1 MRKLKGW
8 KLFLFSMAGLG
19 PNLMMTLVTGY
30 LNDALLAPEGIA
42 ANKTFAGAII
52 VSAGLCSVLFF
63 LAKIIDAFIDI
74 PLAYIND
81 RMHTKLGRRR
91 LGIVMGWVPMVVS
104 FVLLW
109 LPKLYMSAG
118 KTAVTVI
125 EAVLLIVFYCS
136 YTLCL
141 VSYYGSFSTVV
152 ESEKDRMKL
161 SHFKAFFD
169 TVQYCL
175 AYALFPAL
183 LLTALGGREAGG
195 ISSALLKLAPLMLT
209 MLIPVFLLKGT
220 GEAEG
225 VDNDVPLGRS
235 IKISLAS
242 RAFRAW
248 LLTLVAMHMGLMLFL
263 TGIGTTIPDS
273 LMGIKG
279 WQVTVMNSAAFA
291 PVPLMLLL
299 YNFVRKKFSVRF
311 ALQTAILAFALA
323 MFTFAAAWK
332 QLWNSG
338 MISFAIGL
346 AASTIGSYAV
356 GVFFSSTYYFPS
368 QIAAKEIEEKKIDHS
383 AMYFAVQ
390 GLVTQVAS
398 AISVNLIYMN
408 LVAKDVTLMGKEG
421 GQFFL
426 VPVIA
431 GAVML
436 LAFIFAFRMDRDGVS
451 AKRGA

>member
-1 MRKLKGW
+1 MRKLKGG
-8 KLFLFSMAGLG
+8 KLFLFAMAGLG

-30 LNDALLAPEGIA
+30 LNDALLAPTGIA
-42 ANKTFAGAII
+42 ANKTFTGAII

-81 RMHTKLGRRR
+81 RMHTKMGRRR
-91 LGIVMGWVPMVVS
+91 LGILMGWIPMTLS
-104 FVLLW
+104 FCLLW

-118 KTAVTVI
+118 EVATTII
-125 EAVLLIVFYCS
+125 EAILLIVFYCS

-152 ESEKDRMKL
+152 EGEKDRMKL

-169 TVQYCL
+169 TVQYCF

-183 LLTALGGREAGG
+183 LLTLLGGREAGG

-209 MLIPVFLLKGT
+209 MLIPVFMLKGEET
-220 GEAEG
+220 SPDVE
-225 VDNDVPLGRS
+225 NNVPLGT
-235 IKISLAS
+235 SLKLSFAS
-242 RAFRAW
+242 KAFRGW
-248 LLTLVAMHMGLMLFL
+248 LLTLFMMHMGLMLFL

-273 LMGIKG
+273 LMGISG
-279 WQVTVMNSAAFA
+279 WQITVMNSAAFA

-299 YNFVRKKFSVRF
+299 FNHIKKKHSVRF
-311 ALQTAILAFALA
+311 ALQTSIIAFVVA

-332 QLWNSG
+332 NLWNSP
-338 MISFAIGL
+338 MISFVIGL
-346 AASTIGSYAV
+346 IASTIGSYAV

-368 QIAAKEIEEKKIDHS
+368 QIAAKEIETKKIDHS

-390 GLVTQVAS
+390 GLVTQIAS

-408 LVAKDVTLMGKEG
+408 LVATPVTLIGKEG

-431 GAVML
+431 GL
-436 LAFIFAFRMDRDGVS
+436 LMIVGFVCAFKMSSDGVS
-451 AKRGA
+451 EKGE

>member
-8 KLFLFSMAGLG
+8 KLFLFAMAGFG

-30 LNDALLAPEGIA
+30 LNDALLAPAGLDPA
-42 ANKTFAGAII
+42 KTFTGTIL

-63 LAKIIDAFIDI
+63 IAKIIDAFIDI

-81 RMHTKLGRRR
+81 KMHSKFGRRR
-91 LGIVMGWVPMVVS
+91 LGILLGWIPMCVS

-109 LPKLYMSAG
+109 LPKLFMSTGATG
-118 KTAVTVI
+118 TTII
-125 EAVLLIVFYCS
+125 EAILLVIFYSS

-141 VSYYGSFSTVV
+141 VSYYGSFSMVV
-152 ESEKDRMKL
+152 EDDKARMRL

-169 TVQYCL
+169 TVQYCF

-183 LLTALGGREAGG
+183 LLTLLGGKNVGAV
-195 ISSALLKLAPLMLT
+195 SSALLKLAPLMLT
-209 MLIPVFLLKGT
+209 MLIPVFLLKGEEEP
-220 GEAEG
+220 G
-225 VDNDVPLGRS
+225 DVKTDIPLGQ
-235 IKISLAS
+235 SLKLSFAS
-242 RAFRAW
+242 RSFRAW
-248 LLTLVAMHMGLMLFL
+248 LITLFMMHMGLMLFL

-299 YNFVRKKFSVRF
+299 FNYIRKKKSVRF
-311 ALQTAILAFALA
+311 ALQSSIVAFAFA
-323 MFTFAAAWK
+323 MFTFAGAWK
-332 QLWNSG
+332 GFTNSQ
-338 MISFAIGL
+338 MISFIIGL
-346 AASTIGSYAV
+346 IASTIGSYAV

-368 QIAAKEIEEKKIDHS
+368 QIAAREIETKKLDHS

-398 AISVNLIYMN
+398 AIGVNLIYMN
-408 LVAKDVTLMGKEG
+408 LVSSPVKLMGKDG

-431 GAVML
+431 GTLMIIAL
-436 LAFIFAFRMDRDGVS
+436 ICAFKMSPDGVS
-451 AKRGA
+451 EKE